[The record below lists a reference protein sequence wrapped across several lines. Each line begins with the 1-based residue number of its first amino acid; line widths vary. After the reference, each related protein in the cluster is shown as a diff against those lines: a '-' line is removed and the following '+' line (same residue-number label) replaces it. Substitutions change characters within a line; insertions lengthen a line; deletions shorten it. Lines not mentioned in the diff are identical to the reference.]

1 MDKTPE
7 EIIEEMQAVAKQMVL
22 DDLEENPD
30 LEFEYFDCACCGKS
44 KPYAGSIKYGEHR
57 LCNDCVLLAET
68 GFALKKFDNVQAL
81 IDAMEDNRLEEIC
94 NFIKEEQSRNPE
106 LN

>member
-7 EIIEEMQAVAKQMVL
+7 EIIEEMQAVAHQMVL

-30 LEFEYFDCACCGKS
+30 SEYEYFDCACCGKS
-44 KPYAGSIKYGEHR
+44 KSYAGSIKYGEHR

-68 GFALKKFDNVQAL
+68 GFALGKFKDVQAL
-81 IDAMEDNRLEEIC
+81 IDEMEDNRLEEIC
-94 NFIKEEQSRNPE
+94 NFIKSEQIRNSE